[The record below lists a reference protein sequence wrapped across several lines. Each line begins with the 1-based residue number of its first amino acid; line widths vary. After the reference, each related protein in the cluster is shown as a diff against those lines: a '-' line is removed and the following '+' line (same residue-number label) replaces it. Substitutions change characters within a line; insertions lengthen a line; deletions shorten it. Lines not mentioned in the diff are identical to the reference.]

1 MKLEDGILMLGRLS
15 IGWNLHATRT
25 VRTIALPIAVSWT
38 SAPSDGGGDRLLL
51 TVGPVTLIWLR

>member
-1 MKLEDGILMLGRLS
+1 MLGRLS